1 MSSNLPVLLN
11 SQQGGSNLASYLAS
25 VNAQP
30 ILTEQQ
36 EREFAIRYNETED
49 LDAARELILSHLRF
63 VVKVARGFVGY
74 GLPLEDLIQEG
85 NVGLMKA
92 VKRYEP
98 DRNVRLVSFAVHWIK
113 AEIYNFI
120 LHNWKIVRITTTKAH
135 RKLFFNLRKFR
146 TSLESMSEKEIK
158 TLSDELDVPVEVIRE
173 MEIRMNGTAISF
185 DASGDED
192 ADEASLAPA
201 SYLGDR
207 RFNPEDIYEKNWE
220 QDARNEQFENALDC
234 LDERSKSI
242 IKRRWLG
249 DKKISLQDLAKE
261 YKVSAERIRQIEE
274 KAIRMMRQ
282 TIVKA
287 QPELVTQ

>member
-1 MSSNLPVLLN
+1 
-11 SQQGGSNLASYLAS
+11 
-25 VNAQP
+25 
-30 ILTEQQ
+30 
-36 EREFAIRYNETED
+36 
-49 LDAARELILSHLRF
+49 
-63 VVKVARGFVGY
+63 
-74 GLPLEDLIQEG
+74 
-85 NVGLMKA
+85 
-92 VKRYEP
+92 
-98 DRNVRLVSFAVHWIK
+98 
-113 AEIYNFI
+113 
-120 LHNWKIVRITTTKAH
+120 
-135 RKLFFNLRKFR
+135 
-146 TSLESMSEKEIK
+146 MSEKEIK

-220 QDARNEQFENALDC
+220 QDARNEQFEHALDC